1 MDCAQAQRLLH
12 GGSLIR
18 ACDIL
23 RPRAIAAGA
32 DVLRVQSAF
41 RYPGG
46 EYVDLFFYSRP
57 DGQAELSDDGFT
69 MGQLLSMGVDPDAT
83 QKRKAFV
90 GDVCEDLNVQRRG
103 GEFCVPLGQDP
114 AATLADSAMRLGQAC
129 VRIADLSL
137 THRTRLVSAFGD
149 DLEEGL
155 ESLEQPF
162 QRGVKLPGR
171 AGRTVTVDYVVAGAT
186 RNSALLSMSAKNA
199 GRAHDV
205 ANDTFTKWFDLQQ
218 HQTDYQ
224 FVTVLD
230 SQRIELFREDDLT
243 RLELFSTVVPY
254 PDEADRLRDLI
265 AV

>member
-1 MDCAQAQRLLH
+1 MDCDQAQRLLH

-18 ACDIL
+18 ACAVV
-23 RPRAIAAGA
+23 RPRAVVAG
-32 DVLRVQSAF
+32 DEVMRIQSAF

-46 EYVDLFFYSRP
+46 EYVDMFFHARP
-57 DGQAELSDDGFT
+57 GADAELSDDGFT

-83 QKRKAFV
+83 QKRKAFIL
-90 GDVCEDLNVQRRG
+90 DVCEDLRVQRRG
-103 GEFCVPLGQDP
+103 GEFVAPLGPDP
-114 AATLADSAMRLGQAC
+114 AATLAEAAIRLGQAC

-155 ESLEQPF
+155 ESLDVPF
-162 QRGVKLPGR
+162 ARGVTLSGRGGR
-171 AGRTVTVDYVVAGAT
+171 AVTVDYVVEGAT
-186 RNSALLSMSAKNA
+186 RRSALLSMSAKNP

-205 ANDTFTKWFDLQQ
+205 ANDTFTKWFDLQ
-218 HQTDYQ
+218 HYQTDYQ

-230 SQRIELFREDDLT
+230 SHRIGMFREDDLT

-254 PDEADRLRDLI
+254 PEEADRLRDL
-265 AV
+265 VTV

>member
-1 MDCAQAQRLLH
+1 MDCAQAQNLLH

-18 ACDIL
+18 ACDIV
-23 RPRAIAAGA
+23 RPRAVAAGGS
-32 DVLRVQSAF
+32 VLRVQSAF

-46 EYVDLFFYSRP
+46 EYVDLFFHERP
-57 DGQAELSDDGFT
+57 GAEPELSDDGFT

-83 QKRKAFV
+83 QKRKAFIS
-90 GDVCEDLNVQRRG
+90 DVCEEMRVQRRG
-103 GEFCVPLGQDP
+103 GMFVAPLGPDP
-114 AATLADSAMRLGQAC
+114 AATLADAAIRLGQAC

-149 DLEEGL
+149 ELEEGL
-155 ESLEQPF
+155 ESLDRPF
-162 QRGVKLPGR
+162 TRGVQLAGR
-171 AGRTVTVDYVVAGAT
+171 AGRTVTVDYVVEGAT
-186 RNSALLSMSAKNA
+186 RRSALLSMSARNA

-205 ANDTFTKWFDLQQ
+205 ANDTFTKWFDLQE
-218 HQTDYQ
+218 HQNDLQ

-230 SQRIELFREDDLT
+230 SQRIGLFREEDLT

-254 PDEADRLRDLI
+254 PDEADRLRDMV